1 MKQNKTF
8 VIGLTGG
15 IASGKT
21 TASDYLMSLDI
32 PVIDADKIARTV
44 LSPGHEGFNKVV
56 EYFGDEILDDG
67 KINRSKL
74 RTIVFNNSR
83 ALEKL
88 NEITHPL
95 IRKGIV
101 EKLNEMCEKDNPLI
115 VLDAPLLLENNLQY
129 LVDEVWLVWVEL
141 DRQIKRLT
149 SRDGM
154 NKIEAEKIINRQ
166 MSLEEK
172 KEKAH
177 VLINNNNSKEAL
189 YQQLDELVQVRRGK
203 C

>member
-1 MKQNKTF
+1 MKQNKSF
-8 VIGLTGG
+8 IIGLTGG

-21 TASDYLMSLDI
+21 TASDYLMSLNI
-32 PVIDADKIARTV
+32 PVIDADKIAREV

-56 EYFGDEILDDG
+56 EFFGQAILDDG
-67 KINRSKL
+67 TIHRRKL
-74 RTIVFNNSR
+74 REIVFNDSK

-95 IRKGIV
+95 IREAIV
-101 EKLNEMCEKDNPLI
+101 EKLNEMSSKHYPLI

-129 LVDEVWLVWVEL
+129 LVDEVWLVWVDFE
-141 DRQIKRLT
+141 RQIKRLT

-154 NKIEAEKIINRQ
+154 NKIEAEKIISRQ

-172 KEKAH
+172 KRKAH

-189 YQQLDELVQVRRGK
+189 YQQLEELVQVRRGK

>member
-32 PVIDADKIARTV
+32 PVIDADKIARAV

-56 EYFGDEILDDG
+56 EYFGDEILVDG
-67 KINRSKL
+67 TIHRSKL
-74 RTIVFNNSR
+74 RTIVFNDSR

-88 NEITHPL
+88 NDITHPL

>member
-32 PVIDADKIARTV
+32 PVIDADKIARAV

-101 EKLNEMCEKDNPLI
+101 E
-115 VLDAPLLLENNLQY
+115 NLMKC
-129 LVDEVWLVWVEL
+129 V
-141 DRQIKRLT
+141 K
-149 SRDGM
+149 
-154 NKIEAEKIINRQ
+154 KII
-166 MSLEEK
+166 L
-172 KEKAH
+172 
-177 VLINNNNSKEAL
+177 
-189 YQQLDELVQVRRGK
+189 
-203 C
+203 

>member
-1 MKQNKTF
+1 MKQNKSF

-21 TASDYLMSLDI
+21 TASNYLMSLNI
-32 PVIDADKIARTV
+32 PVVDADNIAREV

-56 EYFGDEILDDG
+56 EYFGDDILDDG
-67 KINRSKL
+67 IIHRSKL
-74 RTIVFNNSR
+74 RKIVFNDLR

-101 EKLNEMCEKDNPLI
+101 EKLNEMCDKNVPLI

-129 LVDEVWLVWVEL
+129 LVDEVWLVWVDS

-166 MSLEEK
+166 MSLEK
-172 KEKAH
+172 KKQKAH

-189 YQQLDELVQVRRGK
+189 YQQLDELVQVRREK

>member
-1 MKQNKTF
+1 
-8 VIGLTGG
+8 
-15 IASGKT
+15 
-21 TASDYLMSLDI
+21 
-32 PVIDADKIARTV
+32 
-44 LSPGHEGFNKVV
+44 
-56 EYFGDEILDDG
+56 
-67 KINRSKL
+67 
-74 RTIVFNNSR
+74 
-83 ALEKL
+83 
-88 NEITHPL
+88 
-95 IRKGIV
+95 
-101 EKLNEMCEKDNPLI
+101 MCEKDNPLI